1 MLYILKVPSITLGIG
16 MVLPFG
22 VSLAVVIGGLIRF
35 VVDKFFKKKTETGMI
50 VASGI
55 FGGETITGVIIAFIV
70 MFTA

>member
-1 MLYILKVPSITLGIG
+1 